1 VFDMPPDNASVV
13 KKAVE
18 AANEGQAEG
27 FKRAFGGDRA
37 NQFADSLKTLR
48 TAFPDLKYTIDHIQA
63 EGNQVTFTYTC
74 KGTHKGTLGQLRATN
89 KAAQWHGW
97 GVATVENGVITAVHT
112 AEDWV
117 RAGIQLGMNP
127 SMTGS
132 WSGGSGGT
140 NVTLQLTQTGN
151 NVSGTGT
158 LQGTPG
164 SFPLNGTNNFP
175 NVALQGTVFG
185 LPVTFSGAFASPN
198 SIPGTLTIQGFP
210 PESVALNRT

>member
-1 VFDMPPDNASVV
+1 
-13 KKAVE
+13 
-18 AANEGQAEG
+18 
-27 FKRAFGGDRA
+27 
-37 NQFADSLKTLR
+37 
-48 TAFPDLKYTIDHIQA
+48 
-63 EGNQVTFTYTC
+63 
-74 KGTHKGTLGQLRATN
+74 
-89 KAAQWHGW
+89 
-97 GVATVENGVITAVHT
+97 
-112 AEDWV
+112 
-117 RAGIQLGMNP
+117 MNP